1 MPGGTKGV
9 LSRQLQSDE
18 LKKYIVMIAQTE
30 EDLENADTI
39 TLREVGKRYN
49 NCREVMFQFANLH
62 GCNL

>member
-9 LSRQLQSDE
+9 LSRQLQSDSDE

-49 NCREVMFQFANLH
+49 NCRESNVSVCKLM
-62 GCNL
+62 

>member
-18 LKKYIVMIAQTE
+18 LKKYIVMIVQTE

-49 NCREVMFQFANLH
+49 TTLKPGHYC
-62 GCNL
+62 

>member
-1 MPGGTKGV
+1 MPGGTEGV

-30 EDLENADTI
+30 EDLENVDTI

-49 NCREVMFQFANLH
+49 NCRESNVSVCKLM
-62 GCNL
+62 

>member
-30 EDLENADTI
+30 EDLENAA
-39 TLREVGKRYN
+39 LREVGKR
-49 NCREVMFQFANLH
+49 
-62 GCNL
+62 